1 MTLYTPAPL
10 LRPFGED
17 KPTLLVSWWITIF
30 ATIIIALRLAGRY
43 VRVEKLWAE
52 DKVAAC
58 SLIPLYMRMA
68 CVHVVLLY
76 GTNNVQLPRGLQFT
90 REEIHRRS
98 IGSGLVLFSRIL
110 YPATLWIL
118 KYVSLHFFS
127 RLIKATGKRRYYYT
141 LMFVRVSL
149 GITFLAVII
158 SNLAECRP
166 FHAYWQVTPDPG
178 PQCRQGVASLLTM
191 AVCNTFTDL
200 LLVVF
205 PVPIILSSKIKTSRK
220 AFLVLLFSLGLSAVI
235 VSSYRV
241 PKVLD
246 ENGYQG
252 TRTTWASIEILVGTI
267 VANTQVLGSFIRDTG
282 VKKARFRPGYEHNS
296 HSGTNSKGAGGLSS
310 FQNNNTNN
318 MTLMSHK
325 DNWGDEVDERGGVT
339 GMGMSTTIKAQSSM
353 DTDFSKSPS
362 GRASEDS
369 LIPKG
374 SHHHSSNSLS
384 QSNLSGVTAVVRTTR
399 IEVTVE
405 DADTGSGRQMTPTPP
420 KPPKPPMQVR
430 SASVR
435 GTGRG
440 STKVLQQVDAPLPG
454 GLSPPSRGGLNS

>member
-30 ATIIIALRLAGRY
+30 VTIIIALRLAGRY
-43 VRVEKLWAE
+43 IRVEKLWAE

-58 SLIPLYMRMA
+58 SLIPLYIRMA

-76 GTNNVQLPRGLQFT
+76 GTNNVQLPRGLRFT
-90 REEIHRRS
+90 EEEIHRRS
-98 IGSGLVLFSRIL
+98 IGSGLVLFTRIL

-118 KYVSLHFFS
+118 KYVSLHFFR
-127 RLIKATGKRRYYYT
+127 RLINATGKKRYYYT
-141 LMFVRVSL
+141 LLFVRVSL
-149 GITFLAVII
+149 GVTFVAVIV

-178 PQCRQGVASLLTM
+178 PQCRQGVASLLTT

-205 PVPIILSSKIKTSRK
+205 PIPIILSSRIKTSRK
-220 AFLVLLFSLGLSAVI
+220 IFLILLFSLGLVAVI
-235 VSSYRV
+235 VSSFRV

-282 VKKARFRPGYEHNS
+282 AKKARFRPGYNHS
-296 HSGTNSKGAGGLSS
+296 SQSGTNSKGGGGMSS
-310 FQNNNTNN
+310 SHANNRNNTITNN

-325 DNWGDEVDERGGVT
+325 DSWGDQVDEERNGNGNLL
-339 GMGMSTTIKAQSSM
+339 GMSTTIKAQSSISS
-353 DTDFSKSPS
+353 DFSKSPS

-374 SHHHSSNSLS
+374 HTPNSLS
-384 QSNLSGVTAVVRTTR
+384 QSNLPVTVVRTTR

-405 DADTGSGRQMTPTPP
+405 DAEPARTNTPTPP
-420 KPPKPPMQVR
+420 KQAR
-430 SASVR
+430 SASIR
-435 GTGRG
+435 GQGRG
-440 STKVLQQVDAPLPG
+440 STKVLQQVDAPLPPVP
-454 GLSPPSRGGLNS
+454 PPSRGRI